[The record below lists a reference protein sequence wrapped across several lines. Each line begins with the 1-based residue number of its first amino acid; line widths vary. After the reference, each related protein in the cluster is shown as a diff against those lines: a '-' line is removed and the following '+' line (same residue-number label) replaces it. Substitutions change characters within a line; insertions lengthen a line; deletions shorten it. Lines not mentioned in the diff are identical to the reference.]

1 VTYDVPASDDAT
13 AEYPVLV
20 RATNGKKIEFS
31 TRVSDPSPHTTLTD
45 AY

>member
-1 VTYDVPASDDAT
+1 VTYDVPASDDAG

-31 TRVSDPSPHTTLTD
+31 TRVRGPPSHK
-45 AY
+45 

>member
-1 VTYDVPASDDAT
+1 VTYDVPASDDAA

-31 TRVSDPSPHTTLTD
+31 TRVRDPSPHTTRMD